1 MCYFLDD
8 TIKIDFDLDNILID
22 EKSCENFL
30 AYSISY
36 KNLMDAKLLCL
47 NRDKIDE
54 FIRTYDGTRYFV
66 LFKSAKY
73 YFIYNRII
81 QLISVKSDITYTIF
95 HNYAKIKIV
104 WKDLDIEKALV
115 SNKIFSGKKF
125 IDISLLPCIMLIKL
139 SHYI

>member
-8 TIKIDFDLDNILID
+8 TIKIDFDLDSILID
-22 EKSCENFL
+22 EKSCENIL
-30 AYSISY
+30 AYNISY

-54 FIRTYDGTRYFV
+54 FIRVYDGTRYFV

-73 YFIYNRII
+73 DFIYNRIR

-95 HNYAKIKIV
+95 HNYAKIKIGSYNS
-104 WKDLDIEKALV
+104 LPLEKE
-115 SNKIFSGKKF
+115 KKLF
-125 IDISLLPCIMLIKL
+125 IML
-139 SHYI
+139 